1 MKLAPFTTSAG
12 PLILHMKGYNVY
24 SAYDANR
31 DICYTTFDHLQ
42 DFVTA
47 LEPYGIRP
55 RQTQRMKP
63 TVYVDYCFYGDAF
76 LSDLQYAYMV
86 PTIESLNLPI
96 RTPEQAIAKAKTSD
110 KVIPARLND
119 IAMILG
125 VDVITSII
133 QLEDRVWSVQAGEH
147 TFTVHV
153 GENNVVRVTHNGK
166 TLRISNLEYSKN
178 PLYRVYCAEERLNE
192 TRWVAIKS

>member
-1 MKLAPFTTSAG
+1 ME
-12 PLILHMKGYNVY
+12 GYKVY

-42 DFVTA
+42 DFVEA

-55 RQTQRMKP
+55 SQTKQMKP
-63 TVYVDYCFYGDAF
+63 TVYVDYRFYGDAF
-76 LSDLQYAYMV
+76 LRNLQYAHMV
-86 PTIESLNLPI
+86 PSIEDLNLPI
-96 RTPEQAIAKAKTSD
+96 THPEQAIAKAKTSD

-119 IAMILG
+119 MAEILG

-133 QLEDRVWSVQAGEH
+133 QLEDKVWSIQAGEH

-153 GENNVVRVTHNGK
+153 GENNVVRVTSKDK
-166 TLRISNLEYSKN
+166 TLRISNLEYGK
-178 PLYRVYCAEERLNE
+178 PDYRVYHIEECLNE
-192 TRWVAIKS
+192 IRWVAIKS